1 MQQNTNGAFDKILK
15 QYTEVEYPE
24 HIITLPFSGESITIK
39 AMTTKDFM
47 SIIKAF
53 EDGDIRVANKAI
65 DALFRKC
72 IIEGCDDVLDMY
84 IFDREYLLLMLK
96 AYSKSDDIVLRGV
109 CSQCQTDNEIKLSI
123 LELSTKSPEGTT
135 DIFMRELP
143 LRSVDTT
150 IILTPPTRRKE
161 VEIEQFLYQNP
172 KLETGAAR
180 SMFDILFAGYLSVLE
195 GWKPKDSEEYIPFT
209 LQQKIKLLD
218 VLSGDA
224 REALEQYILDL
235 REYGIRTKVNTLCKS
250 CGNEIEVDVRF
261 TQDLSRFFRS
271 AV

>member
-195 GWKPKDSEEYIPFT
+195 GWKP
-209 LQQKIKLLD
+209 
-218 VLSGDA
+218 LSGDA